1 MQADKTINEEIKQS
15 LDNDNRVSK
24 KDSLFFEIYE
34 E

>member
-1 MQADKTINEEIKQS
+1 MLADKTINNEIKQS
-15 LDNDNRVSK
+15 LDNEDRVSK